1 VSAPPLTYSE
11 PHTAAAAPAGLPRL
25 LNGIDARHT
34 MSLEQHE
41 ALHGPPPLARRR
53 RGRPAL
59 DLIDELEHA
68 GLRGRGGAS
77 FPTAAK
83 LRAVTAS
90 RGRPVVLV
98 NAGEGEPASRKDR
111 TLTRALPHLVL
122 DGGELA
128 AQALGASELIVGVGE
143 SAHASIDSLATAIA
157 ERGTRPPGIP
167 QARLV
172 PIPDRYVAS
181 QETALVS
188 HVGGGAALPTYTPPR
203 PFERGL
209 AGRPTLIANAETLA
223 HTALIARHG
232 AEWFRELGSDAEPG
246 STLVTLS
253 GPLAHPGVYE
263 IALGCTLASL
273 LNAAGG
279 LTATPAGVLLGGYG
293 GCWVGADRLERLRLS
308 DTALAPHG
316 ASLGAGVVLVLS
328 ERSCAVAEVT
338 RLARWLAAQ
347 SAGQCGPCV
356 HGLDAIAGCLESIA
370 RGQLRA
376 GGRDELAR
384 LATLVRGRGA
394 CAHPDGATRMVASA
408 LDAFAPELDRHAA
421 HGLCERCRTPSEL
434 PFTRR

>member
-1 VSAPPLTYSE
+1 VSAPPLSYAE
-11 PHTAAAAPAGLPRL
+11 PHGASAPPAGLPRL
-25 LNGIDARHT
+25 LDGIDGHRA
-34 MSLEQHE
+34 MSLERHE
-41 ALHGPPPLARRR
+41 ALHGVLPLTRRR
-53 RGRPAL
+53 RGSPAF
-59 DLIDELEHA
+59 DLIGELEHA
-68 GLRGRGGAS
+68 GLRGRGGAG
-77 FPTAAK
+77 FPAAAK
-83 LRAVTAS
+83 LRAVAAS
-90 RGRPVVLV
+90 RGRAVVLV

-128 AQALGASELIVGVGE
+128 AQALGARELIVGVCE

-157 ERGTRPPGIP
+157 ERGPRPRGVP

-188 HVGGGAALPTYTPPR
+188 HVGGGAALPTFTPPR

-209 AGRPTLIANAETLA
+209 AGHPTLIANAETLA

-246 STLVTLS
+246 SALVTLS

-273 LNAAGG
+273 LKAAGG

-293 GCWVGADRLERLRLS
+293 GSWVGADELEHLRLS
-308 DTALAPHG
+308 DDALAPHE

-328 ERSCAVAEVT
+328 SRACPVAEVT

-376 GGRDELAR
+376 GGSDQLAR
-384 LATLVRGRGA
+384 LAALVRGRGA
-394 CAHPDGATRMVASA
+394 CAHPDGAARMVASA
-408 LDAFAPELDRHAA
+408 LDAFAPELDHHAA
-421 HGLCERCRTPSEL
+421 HGLCERCRSPSEL